1 MSLQIEIGDLKSNGH
16 EKNTLLIEIGESY
29 YMISIFN
36 NAKKE
41 FIALQFATVEPFE
54 LINKVDEFIKELS
67 DVEFEKIVICSAFSN
82 AVLVPRK
89 LHNENSNKIFD
100 KSQYQL
106 ETVIA
111 EWQMVALFS
120 IPKQLYQKLD
130 AALPSAVITHCYA
143 PALKVYN
150 GFVSQNQLLVHFV
163 PNQFRVIVKKEQ
175 HLQLAQTYQYAAPLD
190 VVYYLLKICNEFNF
204 SQTETYIVISGL
216 IEENSA
222 LYKEL
227 NAYFSN
233 VHFAAK
239 PPVTVVVNKYPQHF
253 FTSMYNL
260 ASCVS

>member
-1 MSLQIEIGDLKSNGH
+1 VSLQLEIGDFKNSGS
-16 EKNTLLIEIGESY
+16 EKDFLLIEIGETY

-36 NAKKE
+36 NQKKE
-41 FIALQFATVEPFE
+41 FTALQFVTVESFE
-54 LINKVDEFIKELS
+54 LINKIDEVIKDLQTN
-67 DVEFEKIVICSAFSN
+67 DFEKIVICSAFPN
-82 AVLVPRK
+82 ALLVPRK
-89 LHNENSNKIFD
+89 LHSDNNSKIFD
-100 KSQYQL
+100 KGQYQL
-106 ETVIA
+106 EAVIP

-120 IPKQLYQKLD
+120 LPKQLYQKLD
-130 AALPSAVITHCYA
+130 AAFPNATITHCYA

-163 PNQFRVIVKKEQ
+163 PNQFRVIVKKDQ
-175 HLQLAQTYQYAAPLD
+175 HLQLAQTYSYTAPLD

-204 SQTETYIVISGL
+204 SQTETYIIISGL

-222 LYKEL
+222 LYKDL

-239 PPVTVVVNKYPQHF
+239 PSVTMVENKYPQHF